1 MASLNKQFLV
11 IASLALCHVT
21 RSTDPAVLLNSTDGM
36 IYMDSFVAHEV
47 FYSSLQEV
55 MRNKVKSAIENI
67 LAHSKVDITQLLPN
81 IDATE
86 YTILQILHSL
96 AHDDLSFVNL
106 LVESLNQRSV
116 DGYLVPRSQGGA
128 ISEFLKS
135 NIALTPSEMY
145 KVAKTLMDVERD
157 GFKTIPKSIVEAIL
171 SIMNKPEIF
180 VEASRRG
187 DIDVMKWLLLSE
199 NNLDL
204 STALDTA
211 CTQTRL
217 DIVSLL
223 IENDP
228 SNRLEIINVTNC
240 NKETLLHAAVLA
252 RSQRVLSLLI
262 SAGVSVDV
270 LDSKGVSPLYL
281 AVKHN
286 SLLMSKLLID
296 GGANVNQETVE
307 GDTALHEA
315 LRNGMVDL
323 AELLIDSGSIGMQKN
338 KYGISPVML
347 SEKYVI
353 TNTVQYLINNKVNLT
368 EDDLLCHFNFMVPD
382 RREEE
387 GSIRDEENID
397 LDLILR
403 HSELVNQMKSKV
415 LWDSCKEQS
424 IKAKLLNIT
433 MINSI
438 APLVQSMINLGVR
451 LDVESDATKNAF
463 LNYIEKGNTEMT
475 IPLLNKGVSV
485 NTTIGGRS
493 ALHVA
498 AMNGHTKIF
507 YLLVERGANI
517 HAPRFKGRTVLH
529 YAIEGHENAIVEY
542 LIKRGLDVNPKAGDS
557 ESPLTL
563 AAFSGNY
570 IIIKTLIKYGADVG
584 LMNGMPLLIAIFSSN
599 VNSIKAVNVLLDN
612 GADVEAKGSY
622 GVTSLIAAVFT
633 GNEDKVEALLNRG
646 ASVDATDDAR
656 GNTALHL
663 AAKKGYL
670 KIAEILLKHGHKIDI
685 KNNDG
690 KTPLDEAIEGRHS
703 SIINLLIR
711 E

>member
-1 MASLNKQFLV
+1 MASLKKQLLAL
-11 IASLALCHVT
+11 ASLALCHVT
-21 RSTDPAVLLNSTDGM
+21 RSTDPAVILNSTDGM
-36 IYMDSFVAHEV
+36 IYMDSFLAHEE

-55 MRNKVKSAIENI
+55 IRNKVKSAIEDV
-67 LAHSKVDITQLLPN
+67 LAHSRVDITQLLPN

-106 LVESLNQRSV
+106 LLESLNQRSV

-145 KVAKTLMDVERD
+145 KVAKSLMDVERD
-157 GFKTIPKSIVEAIL
+157 EFKTIPKLIVEAIL

-228 SNRLEIINVTNC
+228 SNRLQIINVTNC

-315 LRNGMVDL
+315 LRTGMVDL

-387 GSIRDEENID
+387 GSSRDEGNID

-403 HSELVNQMKSKV
+403 YSELVNQMKSRV
-415 LWDSCKEQS
+415 HWDSCKEQS

-451 LDVESDATKNAF
+451 LDVESDATKDAF
-463 LNYIEKGNTEMT
+463 LHAVEKGNTEMT
-475 IPLLNKGVSV
+475 ILLLNKGVSV
-485 NTTIGGRS
+485 NTMRGGLS

-507 YLLVERGANI
+507 YLLVERGADI
-517 HAPRFKGRTVLH
+517 HAPSHKWQTVLH
-529 YAIEGHENAIVEY
+529 YACAGKENALVEF
-542 LIKRGLDVNPKAGDS
+542 LIKRGLDVNVTDVNGNT
-557 ESPLTL
+557 PLQV
-563 AAFSGNY
+563 AAFHGNY
-570 IIIKTLIKYGADVG
+570 DIIRTLVKYGADVR
-584 LMNGMPLLIAIFSSN
+584 LRTTTTALLAATVSGN
-599 VNSIKAVNVLLDN
+599 VKAVNFLLMH
-612 GADVEAKGSY
+612 GADIEEMANNGK
-622 GVTSLIAAVFT
+622 TPLISAVSE
-633 GNEDKVEALLNRG
+633 GHEDVVEALLNRG
-646 ASVDATDDAR
+646 ASLHATDDGR
-656 GNTALHL
+656 GNTALHI

-685 KNNDG
+685 KNSDG
-690 KTPLDEAIEGRHS
+690 KTPLDEAIAGRHS
-703 SIINLLIR
+703 SIINLLIKN
-711 E
+711 